1 MNKLLTSGPIQFLQ
15 MMLPMH
21 THTLYIWLT
30 LNSLVL
36 DGSKLLAVGSV
47 AIGMWP
53 MPLIV
58 QLLYINTI
66 QQPMISGQ
74 HGWLLRYGNM
84 GLIDG
89 SIEMNFSTVKLWRT
103 GYAKRLLRLTA

>member
-1 MNKLLTSGPIQFLQ
+1 

-21 THTLYIWLT
+21 TPTLFIWPT
-30 LNSLVL
+30 LNNLVL
-36 DGSKLLAVGSV
+36 DGIKLFAVDSV
-47 AIGMWP
+47 ATGMWP

-89 SIEMNFSTVKLWRT
+89 
-103 GYAKRLLRLTA
+103 